1 MSKFIKLTKLDVG
14 SILVPVEQIVWVVDN
29 IEQKY
34 TSIRLSCGDILE
46 NIKEKASDILILIN
60 QD

>member
-1 MSKFIKLTKLDVG
+1 MSKFIKLTKLDDG
-14 SILVPVEQIVWVVDN
+14 SILAPVEQIVWVVDN